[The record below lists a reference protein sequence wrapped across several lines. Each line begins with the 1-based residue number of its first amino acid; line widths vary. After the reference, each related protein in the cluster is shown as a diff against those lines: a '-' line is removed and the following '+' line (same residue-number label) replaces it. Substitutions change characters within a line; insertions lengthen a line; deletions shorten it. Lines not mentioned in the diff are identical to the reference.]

1 MKKILDKVMTMSAD
15 AALEA
20 ALAAVG
26 FASHAGSYQPEE
38 PETLEN
44 LKKSKLKF
52 YRAGFKISCSI
63 YHFLHHIKQMLKP
76 YLDFFKFSK
85 VSGSLG

>member
-26 FASHAGSYQPEE
+26 FVSHAGSYQPEE

-44 LKKSKLKF
+44 LKKSK
-52 YRAGFKISCSI
+52 
-63 YHFLHHIKQMLKP
+63 
-76 YLDFFKFSK
+76 
-85 VSGSLG
+85 